1 MKLRVSSIFVLVLIS
16 FLIVGCSSKES
27 SGSNDGKE
35 SIEWWIS
42 NWEEDAAEEVV
53 EEFEEENPD
62 IEINLSILTW
72 ETMENKIS
80 VALETGEAP
89 DIITELESRIEN
101 YASKG
106 FLTELDDYYEN
117 DLDIDDFISS
127 SLVINTYEE
136 KLYGLPFRHDGA
148 GVLYNKNM
156 FEEAG
161 LDPENFPETRDEYI
175 KAAEKLTKDTDGDGE
190 NDQYGLALPLGNQE
204 NAAVRY
210 LKLLYNLEGELLNED
225 RNESAL
231 DTPEALKA
239 MQELNNEVENYA
251 PKSTMELDNDS
262 LRDLFINEKI
272 AMYIG
277 GQFDIEPIEE
287 GNPSIDLGTALIP
300 GFDGVGTT
308 TVDGFSMIMP
318 EHGKNKEEAWRLMKF
333 VAEPENM
340 AKITETF
347 PATNSALEEPE

>member
-35 SIEWWIS
+35 SIEWWIP
-42 NWEEDAAEEVV
+42 NWDEDAAEELV

-72 ETMENKIS
+72 ETMENKIR

-127 SLVINTYEE
+127 SLDINTYEE

-156 FEEAG
+156 
-161 LDPENFPETRDEYI
+161 LDR
-175 KAAEKLTKDTDGDGE
+175 
-190 NDQYGLALPLGNQE
+190 
-204 NAAVRY
+204 
-210 LKLLYNLEGELLNED
+210 
-225 RNESAL
+225 
-231 DTPEALKA
+231 
-239 MQELNNEVENYA
+239 
-251 PKSTMELDNDS
+251 KSTRLNS
-262 LRDLFINEKI
+262 SHV
-272 AMYIG
+272 
-277 GQFDIEPIEE
+277 
-287 GNPSIDLGTALIP
+287 SISYAVFCLKKKM
-300 GFDGVGTT
+300 V
-308 TVDGFSMIMP
+308 
-318 EHGKNKEEAWRLMKF
+318 E
-333 VAEPENM
+333 
-340 AKITETF
+340 
-347 PATNSALEEPE
+347 